1 MNRLEFHIS
10 YRCVNKC
17 SFCSEYDRMERF
29 KKNPVSFNEIKKEL
43 ILKRKAGF
51 DFVNFTG
58 GEPTVHPDFLGI
70 IKFAKNLGYRI
81 YVGTNGSM
89 MAKKVFCEKAVPF
102 LDEVSFSVHGHNAAL
117 HDNLSGRK
125 GAFGD
130 IVAAIDNVDKFGF
143 ANKFANIVV
152 VKDNF
157 ESLEKILEFLGKRK
171 FKQALFSNLA
181 PEGMGLKR
189 YADLSVRI
197 GDWRKKVPKLAK
209 ISEKY
214 NISLRFF
221 GLPLCALG
229 GYEFLSN
236 DLFWDARLTTERA
249 DKSGAIGLV
258 DVKSG
263 APDRNRVKTKACG
276 GCSCGKICFGVFAE
290 YVKNFGDK
298 ELKPFKNENRKT

>member
-1 MNRLEFHIS
+1 MIKRLEFHIS
-10 YRCVNKC
+10 YSCVNNC
-17 SFCSEYDRMERF
+17 SFCSEYDRMEQF

-43 ILKRKAGF
+43 ILKKKAGF

-58 GEPTVHPDFLGI
+58 GEPTVHPDFLEI
-70 IKFAKNLGYRI
+70 IKFAKSLGYRI

-89 MAKKVFCEKAVPF
+89 LAKSDFCERAVPF
-102 LDEVSFSVHGHNAAL
+102 LDEISFSVHGHNAGL
-117 HDNLSGRK
+117 HDKLSGRR

-130 IVAAIDNVDKFGF
+130 IAAAIRNAGHSGFLNLF
-143 ANKFANIVV
+143 ANTVV

-157 ESLEKILEFLGKRK
+157 ESLEKILEFLGRRR
-171 FKQALFSNLA
+171 FKQALFSNIA

-189 YADLSVRI
+189 YADLTARI

-209 ISEKY
+209 MADKY
-214 NISLRFF
+214 GVGLRFF

-229 GYEFLSN
+229 EYEFLSN
-236 DLFWDARLTTERA
+236 DLFWDARLTAERA

-258 DVKSG
+258 GVKSA
-263 APDRNRVKTKACG
+263 APDRNRIKTGICAGCG
-276 GCSCGKICFGVFAE
+276 HNKICFGVFSE

-298 ELKPFKNENRKT
+298 ELKPFEKEK

>member
-1 MNRLEFHIS
+1 MAKRLEFHIS
-10 YRCVNKC
+10 YNCVNNC
-17 SFCSEYDRMERF
+17 SFCSEYDRMEGF

-58 GEPTVHPDFLGI
+58 GEPTVHPDFLEI

-89 MAKKVFCEKAVPF
+89 LAKSDFCGKTVLF
-102 LDEVSFSVHGHNAAL
+102 LDEISFSVHGHNAVL
-117 HDNLSGRK
+117 HDKLSGRK

-130 IVAAIDNVDKFGF
+130 IAAAVKNAGRFGF
-143 ANKFANIVV
+143 ADLFANIVV

-171 FKQALFSNLA
+171 FKQALFSNVA

-189 YADLSVRI
+189 YVGLTARI

-209 ISEKY
+209 MAGKY
-214 NISLRFF
+214 GVNLRFF

-229 GYEFLSN
+229 EYEFLSN
-236 DLFWDARLTTERA
+236 DLFWDARVTTERC
-249 DKSGAIGLV
+249 GANNKVSLASV
-258 DVKSG
+258 ESG
-263 APDRNRVKTKACG
+263 APDRNRIKTEICAGCG
-276 GCSCGKICFGVFAE
+276 HNKICFGVFAE
-290 YVKNFGDK
+290 YAKNFGDK
-298 ELKPFKNENRKT
+298 ELKPFKK